1 MAVFGFYRA
10 YTFSDS
16 GPQILG
22 LDNLRERERVLVRLE
37 DVGTMLRMDLLIVVI
52 VSFVPQRVFK
62 YLTTILYVPIK
73 KMGINICSHAL

>member
-10 YTFSDS
+10 NTFSDS

-22 LDNLRERERVLVRLE
+22 LYNLKKRERERVLVRLK
-37 DVGTMLRMDLLIVVI
+37 DVGTMSRMDLVIVVI

-62 YLTTILYVPIK
+62 SLNKSIIRTNQ
-73 KMGINICSHAL
+73 KMGKIIAL

>member
-1 MAVFGFYRA
+1 MFGFFRA

-22 LDNLRERERVLVRLE
+22 LDNLRERERERVLVRLE
-37 DVGTMLRMDLLIVVI
+37 DVGAMLRMDLLIVVI
-52 VSFVPQRVFK
+52 VSFVPQRVFR
-62 YLTTILYVPIK
+62 YLTKVLYVPIK

>member
-10 YTFSDS
+10 NTFSDS

-22 LDNLRERERVLVRLE
+22 LDNLKKRERERVRVRLK
-37 DVGTMLRMDLLIVVI
+37 DVGTMSRMDLVIVVI

-62 YLTTILYVPIK
+62 SLNKSIIRTNQ
-73 KMGINICSHAL
+73 KMGKIIAL

>member
-10 YTFSDS
+10 NTFSDS

-22 LDNLRERERVLVRLE
+22 LDNLKKRERERVLVRLK
-37 DVGTMLRMDLLIVVI
+37 DVGTMSRMDLVIVGI

-62 YLTTILYVPIK
+62 SLNKSIIRTNQ
-73 KMGINICSHAL
+73 KMGKIIAL

>member
-10 YTFSDS
+10 NTFSDS

-22 LDNLRERERVLVRLE
+22 LDNLKKRERERVLVRLK
-37 DVGTMLRMDLLIVVI
+37 DVGTMSRMDLVIVVI

-62 YLTTILYVPIK
+62 SLNKSIIRTNQ
-73 KMGINICSHAL
+73 KMGKIIAL